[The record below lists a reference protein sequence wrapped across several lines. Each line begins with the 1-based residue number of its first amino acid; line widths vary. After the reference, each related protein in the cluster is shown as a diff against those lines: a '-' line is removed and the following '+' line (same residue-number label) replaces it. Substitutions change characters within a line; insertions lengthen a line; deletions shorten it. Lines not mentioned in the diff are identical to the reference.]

1 MDEETKCNELTVLY
15 NEYKE
20 YFQLCEL
27 KLNLSSPN
35 TNTTPIT
42 GDDYYAKLASG
53 RGKKNIES
61 HIHLK
66 TIEGVTIRVSVE
78 TSGWYEIPEDDTSE
92 LFKHYET
99 FESLMMQRSRSFQ
112 NMFGNTLS
120 NRLHNLIS
128 KKMHSEQA

>member
-1 MDEETKCNELTVLY
+1 MDEDTKCNELTVLY

-20 YFQLCEL
+20 YFSLCEL
-27 KLNLSSPN
+27 KLNSSSPN

-128 KKMHSEQA
+128 EKMHSEQA